1 MNIEKILGNIKSVTK
16 DAGPG
21 RDPKILDPTASSHN

>member
-1 MNIEKILGNIKSVTK
+1 MKSVTK

-21 RDPKILDPTASSHN
+21 TKILDPTGSRGQSGNSSLFLNQR